1 MSAHPMGAAFLV
13 PKRTIAVAI
22 AAVVLS
28 SGSALVLV
36 VRAHRYRLP
45 QDILSLEIAA
55 GLLVATILGVVIVP
69 FRLHLLQRRLQRT
82 LESLESGTI
91 SAAENPLGSLGV
103 AFQEHYRLLWR
114 SNVLQRGATE
124 VHRTLVRNL
133 VSLLDA
139 GCIVLDGK
147 GTVVY
152 RSEAAAALGNGG
164 ESFSG
169 SVTPSVSEIISTL
182 AGGDQVPSVT
192 VAGNPYHCYPIFG
205 PVLLRTSQ
213 DGTALLQPRDGL
225 AFVLLTD
232 TPIKNAISGPQ
243 STPDNGVYQKVGII
257 SSLERLFSGRK
268 KSKRP
273 PSEGRTS

>member
-1 MSAHPMGAAFLV
+1 MSTRPEGAAFLV

-22 AAVVLS
+22 AAVVIS
-28 SGSALVLV
+28 SGSALALV
-36 VRAHRYRLP
+36 VHAHRYRLP
-45 QDILSLEIAA
+45 QDTLSLEIAA
-55 GLLVATILGVVIVP
+55 GLLIATILGVAIVP

-82 LESLESGTI
+82 LENLESGTI

-147 GTVVY
+147 GTVQY

-164 ESFSG
+164 DSFSN
-169 SVTPSVSEIISTL
+169 SITPSISEIISTL
-182 AGGDQVPSVT
+182 AGGDQVQSVT

-205 PVLLRTSQ
+205 PVLLRRSE
-213 DGTALLQPRDGL
+213 DGSALLQSRDGL

-232 TPIKNAISGPQ
+232 TPIKNVISGPQ
-243 STPDNGVYQKVGII
+243 NSPDNGVYQKVGII
-257 SSLERLFSGRK
+257 SSLERLFTSRKGSKAPLRGR
-268 KSKRP
+268 
-273 PSEGRTS
+273 RTS

>member
-1 MSAHPMGAAFLV
+1 MGAAFLV

-55 GLLVATILGVVIVP
+55 GLLVATILGVAIVP

-147 GTVVY
+147 GTVQY

-169 SVTPSVSEIISTL
+169 SVTPPVSEIISTL

-232 TPIKNAISGPQ
+232 TPIQNAISGPQ
-243 STPDNGVYQKVGII
+243 STLDNGVYQKAGII